1 MSAFTTAGFPIICK
15 AAVAWAPNE
24 PLKTEEITVAPPK
37 AGEVRLKIIANALCH
52 TDIYTLSG
60 QDAEGKFP
68 CILGHEAGGIV
79 ESVGPGVTSVA
90 PGDHVIPC
98 YTPECRESAC
108 IFCQSPKTNLC
119 PKIRSTQ
126 GQGLMPDGTS
136 RFSIGDKVVYHFMGC
151 STFSE
156 YTVVSEISCAKI
168 DSSAPLH
175 KICLFGC
182 GVSTGLGAVWKTC
195 NVEDGSS
202 VAVFGLG
209 AVGLAAIQ
217 AAKMRNARRIFA
229 IDTNPSKFDI
239 AKSLGATDC
248 VNPMELPTGM
258 TIQSYIVTETKWG
271 VDYTFDATGN
281 VQVMRAALEC
291 AHRGWGQSCVIG
303 VAPAGH
309 EIATRPFQLVTGRQ
323 WKGTAF
329 GGFKSRS
336 EVPELVE
343 RYVAGDLPIDHFITH
358 EFNGVDQINDA
369 IHVLH
374 EGQCLRAVVK
384 Y

>member
-1 MSAFTTAGFPIICK
+1 MKLNNFPM
-15 AAVAWAPNE
+15 NE
-24 PLKTEEITVAPPK
+24 IRVLPLFC
-37 AGEVRLKIIANALCH
+37 L
-52 TDIYTLSG
+52 
-60 QDAEGKFP
+60 
-68 CILGHEAGGIV
+68 
-79 ESVGPGVTSVA
+79 
-90 PGDHVIPC
+90 
-98 YTPECRESAC
+98 PECRESAC

-151 STFSE
+151 STFSGNQLMHLKISLIFCVVILNIYIFSIE

-229 IDTNPSKFDI
+229 IDTNPAKFDI
-239 AKSLGATDC
+239 ARSLGATDC
-248 VNPMELPTGM
+248 VNPMELPAGT
-258 TIQSYIVTETKWG
+258 TIQSYIVTETK
-271 VDYTFDATGN
+271 
-281 VQVMRAALEC
+281 
-291 AHRGWGQSCVIG
+291 
-303 VAPAGH
+303 
-309 EIATRPFQLVTGRQ
+309 
-323 WKGTAF
+323 
-329 GGFKSRS
+329 
-336 EVPELVE
+336 
-343 RYVAGDLPIDHFITH
+343 
-358 EFNGVDQINDA
+358 
-369 IHVLH
+369 
-374 EGQCLRAVVK
+374 
-384 Y
+384 